1 MSRPT
6 NDPKD
11 YYIGLRI
18 NEETN
23 KKLIEISRKKGISVA
38 EYVRSL
44 INPETDK
51 PMTKQQAIDLEKEC
65 DKIFSD
71 AIGWECTVAV
81 SLNGRLQIYFNDNL
95 IGFCGD
101 DFDKPSYIKFYG
113 GYDML
118 QEYIT
123 KLQHAIRQNKDK
135 IKLLMQSYKEHSC

>member
-1 MSRPT
+1 
-6 NDPKD
+6 
-11 YYIGLRI
+11 
-18 NEETN
+18 
-23 KKLIEISRKKGISVA
+23 
-38 EYVRSL
+38 
-44 INPETDK
+44 
-51 PMTKQQAIDLEKEC
+51 MTKQQAIDLEKEC

-71 AIGWECTVAV
+71 AIGLECTVAV

-95 IGFCGD
+95 IGFCGN

-135 IKLLMQSYKEHSC
+135 IKLLMQSYKEV